1 MAPDASIHPSTD
13 KSTVITLLEDL
24 IVNDTYII
32 LLRSLPSLKKDQRRV
47 YCTSCGRFNGRGT
60 RIDGS
65 PELQDLQRACN
76 ILHHN
81 C

>member
-13 KSTVITLLEDL
+13 KSTVTTLLEDL

-47 YCTSCGRFNGRGT
+47 
-60 RIDGS
+60 
-65 PELQDLQRACN
+65 LW
-76 ILHHN
+76 
-81 C
+81 